1 MVSNGFP
8 LVRCMDGGSNLA
20 YISFLPQ
27 EVHMNKYLKA
37 VIAVLGA
44 AVTVGQTVWPANH
57 WQQAVTAGITAILVY
72 LVPNS
77 PKSGG

>member
-1 MVSNGFP
+1 MD
-8 LVRCMDGGSNLA
+8 RCSDLA
-20 YISFLPQ
+20 DFSLLSEEIH
-27 EVHMNKYLKA
+27 VNRYLKA
-37 VIAVLGA
+37 IVAVLGA

-57 WQQAVTAGITAILVY
+57 WQQAVTAGITAALVY

>member
-1 MVSNGFP
+1 
-8 LVRCMDGGSNLA
+8 
-20 YISFLPQ
+20 
-27 EVHMNKYLKA
+27 MNKYLKA